1 MAKNIC
7 FALLFLGEALIAWLY
22 LEHLFE
28 RKKKIGMISVLFAI
42 GYSILFAASLADNT
56 TLNVLSFCVVNFILI
71 RFTYCCGVK
80 TALVHSAFLSFLMTI
95 AEILIALLI
104 SLFGHEFAAYTYD
117 FSVMV
122 ALVVMSK
129 MLYLAMALIGAR
141 IFKPH
146 KQTTSEPGR
155 IALFFMMPMLS
166 TLLGIAI
173 IYIGSQA
180 EMTPATGILIAVNVF
195 SLLAVNLIFL
205 ILYNQFLR
213 VSDEYLALQLSKQK
227 EEADTGYYRSLQ
239 AQYENH
245 RIIIHDIRNHM
256 SVIGKMAKEANAAD
270 IEDYL
275 SQMDA
280 LLVPTTQAK
289 LCSDP
294 ILNVI
299 LLEISDKCQSK
310 EIEFQCDVRSVS
322 NHFLDAPST
331 TALFG
336 NLLSNALEAAEPS
349 EGKYIEFS
357 ITCNSTQSA
366 VIVSVIN
373 SCDMAPKMDENGKIT
388 TRKKDRRMHGIGL
401 KSIERIISK
410 YHGISSM
417 YYDESNRRFHH
428 IIHFP
433 YSHPDS

>member
-28 RKKKIGMISVLFAI
+28 RKKKIGTISALFAV
-42 GYSILFAASLADNT
+42 GYSILFVASFADNT
-56 TLNVLSFCVVNFILI
+56 ALNVLSFCTVNFILI
-71 RFTYCCGVK
+71 RFTYRCGTK
-80 TALVHSAFLSFLMTI
+80 TALVHAAFLSFLMTI

-146 KQTTSEPGR
+146 KQTASEPGR
-155 IALFFMMPMLS
+155 MALFFMMPMLS

-180 EMTPATGILIAVNVF
+180 QMTPATGILIAVNVF
-195 SLLAVNLIFL
+195 SLLVVNLIFL
-205 ILYNQFLR
+205 VLYNQFQR
-213 VSDEYLALQLSKQK
+213 VSDDYLALQLSKQK
-227 EEADTGYYRSLQ
+227 EEADTSYYQSLQ
-239 AQYENH
+239 EQYENQ
-245 RIIIHDIRNHM
+245 RIMIHDIRNHM
-256 SVIGKMAKEANAAD
+256 NVIGSMAKEANAEG

-275 SQMDA
+275 SRMDA
-280 LLVPTTQAK
+280 LLRPTAQAK

-299 LLEISDKCQSK
+299 LLETSDKCQSK
-310 EIEFQCDVRSVS
+310 EIEFQCDVRAVS

-336 NLLSNALEAAEPS
+336 NLLSNAFEAAELS
-349 EGKYIEFS
+349 QDKYIEFS

-366 VIVSVIN
+366 VVVSVIN
-373 SCDMAPKMDENGKIT
+373 SCDTAPESDGNGKLV
-388 TRKKDRRMHGIGL
+388 TRKKDRLMHGIGL
-401 KSIERIISK
+401 RSIERIISK
-410 YHGISSM
+410 HHGISSM
-417 YYDESNRRFHH
+417 YYDKTNRRFHH